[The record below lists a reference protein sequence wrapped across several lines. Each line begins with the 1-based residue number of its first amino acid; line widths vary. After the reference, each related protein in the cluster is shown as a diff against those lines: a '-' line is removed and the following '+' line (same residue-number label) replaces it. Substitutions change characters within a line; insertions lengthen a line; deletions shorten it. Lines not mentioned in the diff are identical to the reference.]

1 MSIKMSSK
9 NIFGFWTHI
18 LNTYVLNANITYLV
32 PLNETSWSWA
42 HLKRKLMFLVRFL
55 FVNFPTS
62 VQFSRRVVNTQNYW
76 ACNLLWSPNTV
87 KDSDLN
93 FFWAP
98 KLSAGGLNF
107 GLDSQYG
114 NWNISSL
121 NSPIRGILYSMV
133 WRCNLR
139 VVKANIAFSCRSFMV
154 RHLMFRF
161 GLKLIM
167 ANLFFMFNH
176 MIVCVCQEHKP

>member
-1 MSIKMSSK
+1 MFRRLGHCRGRWRWHMSALCQLHPPQQWPNLRNTGPIY
-9 NIFGFWTHI
+9 GI
-18 LNTYVLNANITYLV
+18 LRYY
-32 PLNETSWSWA
+32 
-42 HLKRKLMFLVRFL
+42 
-55 FVNFPTS
+55 
-62 VQFSRRVVNTQNYW
+62 
-76 ACNLLWSPNTV
+76 TV

-121 NSPIRGILYSMV
+121 NSPLRGILYSMV

-139 VVKANIAFSCRSFMV
+139 VVKVNIAFSCRSFMV
-154 RHLMFRF
+154 RRLMFRF
-161 GLKLIM
+161 GLKFIT
-167 ANLFFMFNH
+167 ANLLFMFNR

>member
-1 MSIKMSSK
+1 MPIDKEKATKNLPWLHISSDEPVERFQYLETNRELKISLSDFSAKCVKTK
-9 NIFGFWTHI
+9 N
-18 LNTYVLNANITYLV
+18 Y
-32 PLNETSWSWA
+32 
-42 HLKRKLMFLVRFL
+42 
-55 FVNFPTS
+55 
-62 VQFSRRVVNTQNYW
+62 
-76 ACNLLWSPNTV
+76 TV

-121 NSPIRGILYSMV
+121 NSPLRGILYSMV

-139 VVKANIAFSCRSFMV
+139 VVKVNIAFSCRSFMV
-154 RHLMFRF
+154 QHLIFRF

>member
-1 MSIKMSSK
+1 MVTEICCNLSAIPQQFENLACLMRCH
-9 NIFGFWTHI
+9 F
-18 LNTYVLNANITYLV
+18 VR
-32 PLNETSWSWA
+32 WA
-42 HLKRKLMFLVRFL
+42 QWDKRK
-55 FVNFPTS
+55 S
-62 VQFSRRVVNTQNYW
+62 
-76 ACNLLWSPNTV
+76 LLNNRLEVEYHTV

-121 NSPIRGILYSMV
+121 NSPLRGILYSMV

-139 VVKANIAFSCRSFMV
+139 VVKVNIAFSCRSFMV

>member
-1 MSIKMSSK
+1 MNSSTDVVSVHLLSQTRRLTSK
-9 NIFGFWTHI
+9 SE
-18 LNTYVLNANITYLV
+18 LYYVVETPDSMFDLEGCNYFSSWHVGVFNKTPMHSVELYIRFH
-32 PLNETSWSWA
+32 PL
-42 HLKRKLMFLVRFL
+42 
-55 FVNFPTS
+55 
-62 VQFSRRVVNTQNYW
+62 QQY
-76 ACNLLWSPNTV
+76 TV

-98 KLSAGGLNF
+98 NLSAGGLNF

-121 NSPIRGILYSMV
+121 NSPLRGILYSMV

-139 VVKANIAFSCRSFMV
+139 VVKVNIAFSCRSFMV
-154 RHLMFRF
+154 RRLMFRF
-161 GLKLIM
+161 GLKFIT
-167 ANLFFMFNH
+167 ANLLFMFNR

>member
-1 MSIKMSSK
+1 MGRGVVGPGGIWGRVQGVGSDHWGTRSHP
-9 NIFGFWTHI
+9 WTGLWALKKCL
-18 LNTYVLNANITYLV
+18 LNGYLIV
-32 PLNETSWSWA
+32 YTF
-42 HLKRKLMFLVRFL
+42 FLPYYRSTF
-55 FVNFPTS
+55 
-62 VQFSRRVVNTQNYW
+62 
-76 ACNLLWSPNTV
+76 TV

-121 NSPIRGILYSMV
+121 NSPLRGILYSMV

-139 VVKANIAFSCRSFMV
+139 VVKVNIAFSCRSFMV
-154 RHLMFRF
+154 RRLMFRF
-161 GLKLIM
+161 GLKFIT
-167 ANLFFMFNH
+167 ANLLFMFNR

>member
-1 MSIKMSSK
+1 
-9 NIFGFWTHI
+9 
-18 LNTYVLNANITYLV
+18 
-32 PLNETSWSWA
+32 
-42 HLKRKLMFLVRFL
+42 MFLKQCYKTNSIWIRDVDLKAVRGGESAL
-55 FVNFPTS
+55 AMAK
-62 VQFSRRVVNTQNYW
+62 RRYSTVYVGS
-76 ACNLLWSPNTV
+76 CTV

-93 FFWAP
+93 FFWTQ

-139 VVKANIAFSCRSFMV
+139 VVKVNIAFSCHSFMV
-154 RHLMFRF
+154 RRLMFRF
-161 GLKLIM
+161 GLKFIT
-167 ANLFFMFNH
+167 ANLLFMFNR

>member
-1 MSIKMSSK
+1 MSR
-9 NIFGFWTHI
+9 F
-18 LNTYVLNANITYLV
+18 
-32 PLNETSWSWA
+32 LNEPP
-42 HLKRKLMFLVRFL
+42 HVI
-55 FVNFPTS
+55 
-62 VQFSRRVVNTQNYW
+62 
-76 ACNLLWSPNTV
+76 CNLSTRLCVKFHNFEVRICIQCPDPTLFMQKCDKVSYTV

-121 NSPIRGILYSMV
+121 NSPLRGILYSMV

-139 VVKANIAFSCRSFMV
+139 VVKVNIAFSCRSFMV
-154 RHLMFRF
+154 RRLMFRF
-161 GLKLIM
+161 GLKFIT
-167 ANLFFMFNH
+167 ANLLFMFNR